1 MSSSVSSIA
10 SSGLRAAQL
19 RMDVSANNV
28 ANANTPGF
36 KPQSVQQEAAP
47 GQGGVS
53 ARVGRP
59 APEPATG
66 APASELGERAA
77 PSGTSLEGE
86 AVEQI
91 ASSYAFTANLQVLR
105 TNDRMMGS
113 LLDTKA

>member
-36 KPQSVQQEAAP
+36 KPQSVQEEAEP

-59 APEPATG
+59 APATG
-66 APASELGERAA
+66 DSASEQGGRSA